1 MHGSTRIQGITTA
14 ILESN
19 QRYMQWPVYIPFE
32 MPYGTNGGTIQIPN
46 AGTMGS
52 VTNGTYAV
60 VSVTLG
66 KLSLTSSSSTI
77 DFGLG
82 VPTPA
87 KLTLS

>member
-1 MHGSTRIQGITTA
+1 MP
-14 ILESN
+14 
-19 QRYMQWPVYIPFE
+19 WPVYIPFE

-46 AGTMGS
+46 AGTLGGN
-52 VTNGTYAV
+52 VTNGNYAV

-77 DFGLG
+77 RFSSG